1 MAISHDNGSKDKD
14 CRRWGVTINPEP
26 SDFVRSAPLINRLI
40 IEHSSKS
47 ISDDFFIA
55 MEFHRDYPSPK

>member
-55 MEFHRDYPSPK
+55 M